1 MQGIVPP
8 GWTSSEPAM
17 TKTVLALIVFAVT
30 VAWFL
35 WPHNAAPAKTPVQPT
50 AGSHATSAVR

>member
-1 MQGIVPP
+1 
-8 GWTSSEPAM
+8 M

-50 AGSHATSAVR
+50 AGSHATSAIR